1 MIDQFL
7 QDAPRWLARIE
18 RGIRDGDTE
27 DAADAA
33 AALAG
38 ASDAVGAL
46 DIADRAARLEHAV
59 RSEDPQAR
67 SMAAMSADAL
77 GDLQER
83 LREQRAQGWPKG

>member
-7 QDAPRWLARIE
+7 EDAPRWLARIE

-27 DAADAA
+27 EAAAAA

-38 ASDAVGAL
+38 AGEGLGAL

-59 RSEDPQAR
+59 RSEDPYAG
-67 SMAAMSADAL
+67 SMAAMTADAL

>member
-1 MIDQFL
+1 VIDQFL

-27 DAADAA
+27 DAAAA
-33 AALAG
+33 AAILAG
-38 ASDAVGAL
+38 ASGSLGAL
-46 DIADRAARLEHAV
+46 DIADHAARLEHAV
-59 RSEDPQAR
+59 RLDDPAAGSR
-67 SMAAMSADAL
+67 AAMAVDAL

>member
-7 QDAPRWLARIE
+7 ENAPRWLARIE
-18 RGIRDGDTE
+18 RGIRDGDRE
-27 DAADAA
+27 EAAAAA

-38 ASDAVGAL
+38 AGDALGAL

-59 RSEDPQAR
+59 RSEDPFAG
-67 SMAAMSADAL
+67 SMAASTADAL

-83 LREQRAQGWPKG
+83 LREQREQGWPKA